1 MLMGSHEI
9 LNRGSIIKG
18 MAEKISEFKKHLRK
32 SCRELRTSL
41 GEDYRHKASLVIC
54 KHLETWIFFQ
64 KFEVILVYLPM
75 RAEVNLLPLLKNY
88 PNKSWL
94 VPRISENGSM
104 RFHPYDPERLIR
116 HKYGM
121 LEPDPTLPIIPAN
134 QVELVLTPGLAYDL
148 HGWRLG
154 YGGGFYDRFL
164 SQQKDCIRMGV
175 TFHALLQADLPHN
188 EYDIPMQYLVTEDG
202 VIELSPITPG

>member
-1 MLMGSHEI
+1 M
-9 LNRGSIIKG
+9 
-18 MAEKISEFKKHLRK
+18 
-32 SCRELRTSL
+32 
-41 GEDYRHKASLVIC
+41 GEDYRQKASLVIC
-54 KHLETWIFFQ
+54 KHLETWILFQ
-64 KFEVILVYLPM
+64 KSDVILVYLPM
-75 RAEVNLLPLLKNY
+75 RNEVNLLPLLNNN

-94 VPRISENGSM
+94 VPRILENGSM
-104 RFHPYDPERLIR
+104 MFHPYDPDRLIC
-116 HKYGM
+116 HQYGM
-121 LEPDPTLPIIPAN
+121 LEPDPSLPIIPAN

-175 TFHALLQADLPHN
+175 TFRALLQPDLPHN

-202 VIELSPITPG
+202 VKDLFPIIPG